1 MRTEFSKTILCTLGP
16 ASLNPDTIRRLDQ
29 LGVGLFRLNLSHTR
43 VDQIEG
49 LIELIR
55 ANSDVPICL
64 DTQGAQVRTGDLPD
78 GVMTLKTDSTIT
90 LAAAPGSG
98 GADEVPIYPASVI
111 PQLEV
116 GDVISIDFNIASV
129 QVVATSPDIRAR
141 VLSGGKIGS
150 NKAAAVDR
158 HVSLDPLTDVDKAAI
173 ELGMKLGIKNVALSF
188 ANRRVDVG
196 QLRGVVDDDVK
207 IISKVES
214 RQSLDNLAGIMEATD
229 AILIDRGDM
238 GREVAIEYLPFVQ
251 KQVIAR
257 ANAAGVP
264 VYVATNLLESMMV
277 NPRPTR
283 AEANDVINTLLDGAD
298 GLVLAAETAIGSY
311 PVGCVRMIRSLI
323 RHHEARDGFSLDQF
337 DSDLGSGLI
346 SPHGG
351 RLIENFVSDVDAQSL
366 NGLPRLEIS
375 ESEMLD
381 ARQIAIGT
389 FSPLEG
395 FMGREALESV
405 LAKNRLPDGTA
416 WPMPVLLQL
425 AAGSARADYPAGK
438 TIALTY
444 QGEEQAV
451 LAVDEAYS
459 FELEKL
465 ANGWFGTADS
475 KHPGAKQ
482 LLQGSDRFVA
492 GKVSLLPQAMANRE
506 AYELT
511 PAQARRVFESREWQR
526 VVGFHT
532 RNVPHRA
539 HEYLQ
544 LTALANSQSDGIF
557 IHPVIGPKKTGDFS
571 GGISLKAYQLL
582 IDQYYPPGS
591 AVLGGF
597 VTFSRY
603 AGPREAVFTAIC
615 RQNFGC
621 SHFIVGRDHTGV
633 GDFYAPDASQRLFDE
648 IGDIGIKPVFFDAVY
663 YCQRCQNHV
672 EGCEHG
678 REFSEEIS
686 GTQAREVLRQGG
698 TPPDWYI
705 RTSVSQLIVNELANG
720 GEVFAK

>member
-1 MRTEFSKTILCTLGP
+1 MKTESNKTILCTLGP
-16 ASLNPDTIRRLDQ
+16 ASLNPETIQRLDQ

-43 VDQIEG
+43 VDQLQG

-78 GVMTLKTDSTIT
+78 GTMMLKTDSTVT

-98 GADEVPIYPASVI
+98 GPDEVPIYPASVL

-158 HVSLDPLTDVDKAAI
+158 YVSLDPLTDVDLAAI
-173 ELGMKLGIKNVALSF
+173 EMGMKLGIKNVALSF
-188 ANRRVDVG
+188 ANRRVDVE
-196 QLRGVVDDDVK
+196 QLRGLVGEDVK

-251 KQVIAR
+251 KKVITE
-257 ANAAGVP
+257 ANSAGVP

-277 NPRPTR
+277 NSRPTR

-311 PVGCVRMIRSLI
+311 PVGCVRMLRSLI
-323 RHHEARDGFSLDQF
+323 RHHDARESFSLDQF

-346 SPHGG
+346 TPHGG
-351 RLIENFVSDVDAQSL
+351 RLVERLASDPDAQDVD
-366 NGLPRLEIS
+366 GLPRLEIS

-381 ARQIAIGT
+381 VRQIAIGT
-389 FSPLEG
+389 FSPIEG
-395 FMGREALESV
+395 FMGRETLESV
-405 LAKNRLPDGTA
+405 LSKNRLPDGTA
-416 WPMPVLLQL
+416 WPMPILLQMK
-425 AAGSARADYPAGK
+425 AESASVDYPAGE
-438 TIALTY
+438 TISLTY
-444 QGEEQAV
+444 QGQAQAI
-451 LAVDEAYS
+451 LAVDEAFS
-459 FELEKL
+459 FDLNRL
-465 ANGWFGTADS
+465 AKGWFGTTDS
-475 KHPGAKQ
+475 KHPGVKR
-482 LLQGSDRFVA
+482 LLEGAARFVA
-492 GKVSLLPQAMANRE
+492 GKVSLLPLALARRE

-544 LTALANSQSDGIF
+544 LTALANNQCDGIF
-557 IHPVIGPKKTGDFS
+557 IHPVTGPKKPGDFS

-582 IDQYYPPGS
+582 IDQYYPPAT

-597 VTFSRY
+597 VTYSRY

-633 GDFYAPDASQRLFDE
+633 GDFYAPDDSQRLFGE
-648 IGDIGIKPVFFDAVY
+648 MGDIGIEPVFFDAVY
-663 YCQRCQNHV
+663 YCQKCEMHV

-678 REFSEEIS
+678 KEFSQEIS
-686 GTQAREVLRQGG
+686 GTQAREVLLQGG
-698 TPPDWYI
+698 TLPDWFI
-705 RTSVSQLIVNELANG
+705 RTSVSQLIARELANG
-720 GEVFAK
+720 GEVFAE

>member
-1 MRTEFSKTILCTLGP
+1 
-16 ASLNPDTIRRLDQ
+16 
-29 LGVGLFRLNLSHTR
+29 VGLFRLNLSHTR
-43 VDQIEG
+43 VDQVEG
-49 LIELIR
+49 LIDLIR

-64 DTQGAQVRTGDLPD
+64 DTQGAQVRTGVLPD
-78 GVMTLKTDSTIT
+78 GEMTLKTDSTIR
-90 LAAAPGSG
+90 LVAAPGQG
-98 GADEVPIYPASVI
+98 GADEVPIYPASVL

-116 GDVISIDFNIASV
+116 GDVVSIDFNIASV
-129 QVVATSPDIRAR
+129 QVVSTSPDITAR
-141 VLSGGKIGS
+141 VLAGGKIGS

-158 HVSLDPLTDVDKAAI
+158 QVSLDPLTDVDLAAI
-173 ELGMKLGIKNVALSF
+173 ELGLRLGIKNIALSF
-188 ANRRVDVG
+188 ANRRADVE
-196 QLRGVVDDDVK
+196 QLRGLVGDDVQ
-207 IISKVES
+207 IIAKVES
-214 RQSLDNLAGIMEATD
+214 RLSLDNLDGIMEAAD

-251 KQVIAR
+251 KKVIAK

-323 RHHEARDGFSLDQF
+323 RHHDARESFSLDQF

-346 SPHGG
+346 TPHGG
-351 RLIENFVSDVDAQSL
+351 RLVERLVSDQNAQNL
-366 NGLPRLEIS
+366 NGLPKLEIS

-381 ARQIAIGT
+381 VRQIAIGT

-395 FMGREALESV
+395 FMGRETLESV
-405 LAKNRLPDGTA
+405 LEKNRLPDGTA

-425 AAGSARADYPAGK
+425 DTGSAGVDYLAGE
-438 TIALTY
+438 TIALSYKDQVQAILTV
-444 QGEEQAV
+444 EEVYSLDLQR
-451 LAVDEAYS
+451 LA
-459 FELEKL
+459 K
-465 ANGWFGTADS
+465 GWFDTTDS
-475 KHPGAKQ
+475 SHPGVKR
-482 LLQGSDRFVA
+482 LLEGTNRFVA
-492 GKVSLLPQAMANRE
+492 GKVSLLPQAMTNRE

-544 LTALANSQSDGIF
+544 FTALANNQCDGIF
-557 IHPVIGPKKTGDFS
+557 IHPVTGPKKPGDFS
-571 GGISLKAYQLL
+571 GRISLKAYQLL
-582 IDQYYPPGS
+582 IDQYYPPAS

-597 VTFSRY
+597 VTYSRY

-648 IGDIGIKPVFFDAVY
+648 MGDIGIEPVFFDAVY
-663 YCQRCQNHV
+663 YCQKCRTHV
-672 EGCEHG
+672 EDCDHG
-678 REFSEEIS
+678 REFGQEIS

-698 TPPDWYI
+698 ALPDWFI
-705 RTSVSQLIVNELANG
+705 RTSVSQLIVNELSNG